1 MVKRKVA
8 ALEKLD
14 ADFASLQYKI
24 RRDPRSYKDDFLK
37 QWEQYESQREIFL
50 ASPTAGTADSIES
63 FHNMID
69 LIAHVADCFPEETR
83 TFPDDLKLILNDH
96 HAVLN
101 HDLRDKIV
109 GSLVLLRR
117 KDVIDSSS
125 LLTTL
130 FPILVSSPSKTLR
143 ELIFQKILSD
153 MRNSNSKSIN
163 HPLNRTVQTVLYNLI
178 TADRASPRAIWAIK
192 LTRELWKRQIWSD
205 AKPVDVMKEACLSD
219 NEKVVIGATRFFLG
233 GDKEREELED
243 DSSDEDIDLGKIRHQ
258 IGINKKTK
266 KQKKSYKRAVDK
278 VRRDERKKSQPHPLN
293 FSALHLLHDPQGF
306 VEQLFSKHLHNTR
319 SKLSLD
325 SKILVLQLVTR
336 LVGLHKLTIVALY
349 SWFIKYLTP
358 KQQSVTTILACLAQ
372 GTHNLVPPDAL
383 EPLIQ
388 KIANEFVSEAAAAE
402 VCAAGMNSIR
412 EICARQPLTMTDTLL
427 QDLVQYRKSK
437 DKGVMMAAKGLLSLY
452 REVGAELLQ
461 KKDRGKNATMSL
473 KSGIQ
478 HQQKFGEEAVG
489 GIEGLELLAK
499 WKEEEKKR
507 KRLAKGLTETAGS
520 DEDKDVN
527 AEDSDDEDGWEIGS
541 EDSSDSGEW
550 INVEHSDNDEAPAP
564 KKKQKQRQKKDDGGG
579 ASDPDADAD
588 EAEEDADEEDA
599 EDADANSTAN
609 QLQHIQ
615 HLATTTILT
624 PADLQKLQELRATAA
639 IESAAG
645 GTTSNRKRA
654 HAPEPRHNDDGLTAE
669 NIEAPAKLRKLTKE
683 EKIALAQ
690 EGKPEREEHKSTQAI
705 KRSQKAAEGKSTSN
719 REKQRKKNF
728 LMTLGKAK
736 SKQKRSLVETR
747 KVLRGHVERS
757 TRGGRRR
764 NFA

>member
-24 RRDPRSYKDDFLK
+24 RRDPKSYKDDFLK

-50 ASPTAGTADSIES
+50 TSPTAGTVDSIES

-69 LIAHVADCFPEETR
+69 LIAHVADCYPEETK
-83 TFPDDLKLILNDH
+83 TYPDDLKLILNDH
-96 HAVLN
+96 HAVL
-101 HDLRDKIV
+101 HPDLRDKIV

-117 KDVIDSSS
+117 KDVIDSAS

-130 FPILVSSPSKTLR
+130 FPILVSSPSKSLR

-163 HPLNRTVQTVLYNLI
+163 HPLNRTVQTVLYNLV
-178 TADRASPRAIWAIK
+178 TADRGSPRAIWAIK
-192 LTRELWKRQIWSD
+192 LTRELWKRQLWTD

-243 DSSDEDIDLGKIRHQ
+243 DSSDEEIDLGKIRHQ

-266 KQKKSYKRAVDK
+266 KQKKSYERAVHK
-278 VRRDERKKSQPHPLN
+278 VRRDERKKAKPHPLN

-306 VEQLFSKHLHNTR
+306 VEQLYSKHLQNTKT
-319 SKLSLD
+319 KLSLE
-325 SKILVLQLVTR
+325 SKILVLQLITR

-358 KQQSVTTILACLAQ
+358 RQQSVTTILACLAQ
-372 GTHNLVPPDAL
+372 GTHNLVPPDAI

-402 VCAAGMNSIR
+402 VCAAGMNAIR
-412 EICARQPLTMTDTLL
+412 EICSRQPLAMTDTLL

-461 KKDRGKNATMSL
+461 RKDRGKNATIGL
-473 KSGIQ
+473 KNGLQ
-478 HQQKFGEEAVG
+478 HQQRFGEEVAG
-489 GIEGLELLAK
+489 GIEGLDLLAK
-499 WKEEEKKR
+499 WKDEEEKR
-507 KRLAKGLTETAGS
+507 KRLAKGLAETPGS
-520 DEDKDVN
+520 DEEKD
-527 AEDSDDEDGWEIGS
+527 AEDDGSDSDGWEVGS

-550 INVEHSDNDEAPAP
+550 INVDHSDDEAPAF
-564 KKKQKQRQKKDDGGG
+564 KKQKKQKKKKGPDD
-579 ASDPDADAD
+579 ASDSESDADAD
-588 EAEEDADEEDA
+588 AEEDTESA
-599 EDADANSTAN
+599 AN
-609 QLQHIQ
+609 QLERMQL
-615 HLATTTILT
+615 LATTTILT
-624 PADLQKLQELRATAA
+624 PADLQKLKELRATAA

-645 GTTSNRKRA
+645 GTRRKGPN
-654 HAPEPRHNDDGLTAE
+654 APEIRHADDGLTAE

-683 EKIALAQ
+683 EKVALAK

-705 KRSQKAAEGKSTSN
+705 KRSKKEAEGKSTSN